1 MLTDLCRLFAVA
13 WDLGPRISIKRS
25 VTVLKHLQWLCDG
38 DIGVCVYVCMCVFV
52 CVYLGVLGGS
62 SELLIMQM

>member
-1 MLTDLCRLFAVA
+1 MIVPLGVLLNSSSVFEVESKDLCRLFAVA
-13 WDLGPRISIKRS
+13 WDLGPQISIKRS

-52 CVYLGVLGGS
+52 
-62 SELLIMQM
+62 